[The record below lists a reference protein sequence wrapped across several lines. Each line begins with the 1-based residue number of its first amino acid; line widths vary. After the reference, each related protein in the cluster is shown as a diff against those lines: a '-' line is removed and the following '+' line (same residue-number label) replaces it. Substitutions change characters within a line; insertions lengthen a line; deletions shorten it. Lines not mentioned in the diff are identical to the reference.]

1 MEETSEIS
9 LSEPDKPNEV
19 STEEPE
25 TVQVNGTDKESSDN
39 NDLAKKLEEFEIT
52 VSHLREEVIR
62 KTSVINDLEK
72 QRGSLEKD
80 VTHVSSCLLAT
91 RFDDNFD
98 QIPVET
104 RSRKCC
110 HPICDRRAA
119 DPRRQKRS

>member
-19 STEEPE
+19 TTEEPE

-39 NDLAKKLEEFEIT
+39 IDLTKKLEEFEIT

-62 KTSVINDLEK
+62 KTSVIADLEK

-91 RFDDNFD
+91 RFDDNFG
-98 QIPVET
+98 
-104 RSRKCC
+104 
-110 HPICDRRAA
+110 
-119 DPRRQKRS
+119 